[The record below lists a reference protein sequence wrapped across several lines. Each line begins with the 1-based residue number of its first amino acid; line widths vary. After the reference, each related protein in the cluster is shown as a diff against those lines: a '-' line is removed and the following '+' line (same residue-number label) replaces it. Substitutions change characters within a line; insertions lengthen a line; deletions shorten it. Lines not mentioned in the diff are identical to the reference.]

1 MVNVDEGIENVRW
14 RRNGDSIHAWD
25 SKVVVT
31 IENIGVNDA
40 GIYECH
46 EQGIRQERHAI
57 FQVIVRGNL
66 SNSGQ

>member
-1 MVNVDEGIENVRW
+1 MVNVNDGIENVRW
-14 RRNGDSIHAWD
+14 RRNGELIRTWD
-25 SKVVVT
+25 NQEVFT
-31 IENIGVNDA
+31 IENIGVDDA

-66 SNSGQ
+66 K